1 MHTDMR
7 HKLTISLIIALI
19 PLLLSAVMIFGLAS
33 GALML
38 MIFPLIMFAAG
49 FVVLFIL
56 GFVPFMKD
64 HMWLSVT
71 AVVILCAL
79 AGFLVEHFS

>member
-49 FVVLFIL
+49 FVVLFYS
-56 GFVPFMKD
+56 GFCSFYERP
-64 HMWLSVT
+64 H
-71 AVVILCAL
+71 VVVCYGSCYTLCAC
-79 AGFLVEHFS
+79 GISC